1 MCRKIYDIEM
11 GSKAPAIKS
20 IDVNS
25 VVLDRDGQLID
36 SVDVGVHLDYAGGF
50 AIGIDVAL
58 AYDKTAFLSAK
69 GIASESI
76 RDEREKVVL

>member
-36 SVDVGVHLDYAGGF
+36 SVDVGVHLDYTGGF

-69 GIASESI
+69 GIVSESI
-76 RDEREKVVL
+76 RDEREQVVL